1 MITTPARPIVLPQ
14 EIIAFVSWD
23 GLPDEFRAE
32 KNCIAYAEGSMSKAE
47 FIEMYESG
55 SVAYQDKCDHTI
67 IAIWKAMK

>member
-1 MITTPARPIVLPQ
+1 MKTTPAKPIVLPQ
-14 EIIAFVSWD
+14 EIVTFVAAC

-32 KNCIAYAEGSMSKAE
+32 KNCIAYAEGAMSKAE